1 VNVPP
6 GSASLLRR
14 CSLSK
19 VRQKRFFAVGLTGRC
34 PGGGTVYELVRSGTA
49 SAEKARCGFQCRTAP
64 ILCPDPSKFVQWK
77 TPGWQNIR
85 EIYHRL
91 SEAYMSILSDVK
103 EIQAKMREAMQNGPV
118 TPYYTLPLDKV
129 YEVLNAAL
137 ASEIICVLR
146 YKQHYYMTTS
156 IHQEQLQGLFKEH
169 WLDEEKHLE
178 LIADRIKQLGGVPD
192 LNPNGISKRAF
203 SSFESGH
210 TLADLLREDLLAERV
225 VIKIY
230 SDIIEFF
237 GKEDPV
243 SRRMF
248 EGILKDEEDHA
259 DEIADLL
266 YTVDPKTGKTVEQF
280 GGDSVSKPFKA

>member
-1 VNVPP
+1 
-6 GSASLLRR
+6 
-14 CSLSK
+14 
-19 VRQKRFFAVGLTGRC
+19 
-34 PGGGTVYELVRSGTA
+34 
-49 SAEKARCGFQCRTAP
+49 
-64 ILCPDPSKFVQWK
+64 
-77 TPGWQNIR
+77 
-85 EIYHRL
+85 
-91 SEAYMSILSDVK
+91 MSILSDVK
-103 EIQAKMREAMQNGPV
+103 EIQAKVRETMQNGPV
-118 TPYYTLPLDKV
+118 TPYYSLPLDKV

-230 SDIIEFF
+230 GDIIKFF

-248 EGILKDEEDHA
+248 EEILKDEEDHA

-266 YTVDPKTGKTVEQF
+266 YTVDPETGKTVEQF
-280 GGDSVSKPFKA
+280 SGDSVSKPFKP